1 MYQIPFK
8 EIILLICMKTTTL
21 NQIGI
26 FAVNHRAQ
34 TINGSIAEC
43 RGNSFYSEVQKMARV
58 LVVITPAEGH
68 VNPTLGLIK
77 QLTDNGEEVVYVCT
91 EEYRTRI
98 EQTGAELRTYPFPED
113 AFSHDPVLKPAE
125 YKHPYQFVYMM
136 VGGIIRKMI
145 PEVLRVTANEKFD
158 YLIFDSLMGWG
169 GTILA
174 EKLGIPAVCS
184 IASFAF
190 VEPLGTDQGLDEKR
204 ADVKELYEATM
215 KLTRQLAD
223 EFQVRAPAMDEIAKH
238 AGQLKLVYTSRYF
251 QPQAEKLDDSFIFVG
266 PSIVPRQDA
275 PFFPFEQLR
284 ARYRQT
290 VYIAMGTILNKDL
303 DFYKLCFD
311 AFQDLPVQFVLSSG
325 KNTNMEPLMDR
336 IPDNFIVKPYVPQL
350 DMLQH
355 ADAFITHAG
364 MNSTSEALY
373 YNVPLVMIPLT
384 SDQPLVAKRVQELGA
399 GITLDKNN
407 LSPAALRAALAEVL
421 GNPAY
426 KQQAH
431 VIGESLRQ
439 AGGYKRAA
447 DAITNYFGITN
458 R

>member
-1 MYQIPFK
+1 
-8 EIILLICMKTTTL
+8 
-21 NQIGI
+21 
-26 FAVNHRAQ
+26 
-34 TINGSIAEC
+34 
-43 RGNSFYSEVQKMARV
+43 MARV

-68 VNPTLGLIK
+68 VNPSLGLVK

-91 EEYRTRI
+91 EEYRSRI

-113 AFSHDPVLKPAE
+113 AFSHDPALKPAE

-136 VGGIIRKMI
+136 VGGIIRKI
-145 PEVLRVTANEKFD
+145 VPEVLRVTVDETFD

-169 GTILA
+169 GTIIA

-190 VEPLGTDQGLDEKR
+190 VEPLGTEQDMDENRK
-204 ADVKELYEATM
+204 DVKELYEATM

-223 EFQVRAPAMDEIAKH
+223 EFQVRVPAMNEIVRH
-238 AGQLKLVYTSRYF
+238 EGRLKLVYTSRHF
-251 QPQAEKLDDSFIFVG
+251 QPQAEKLDDSFIFTG

-275 PFFPFEQLR
+275 PPFPFEQLR
-284 ARYRQT
+284 ARHQQT
-290 VYIAMGTILNKDL
+290 VYIAMGTILNKAL

-311 AFQDLPVQFVLSSG
+311 AFQDLPVTFVVSSG
-325 KNTNMEPLMDR
+325 KHTDMEPLMDR
-336 IPDNFIVKPYVPQL
+336 IPANFIVQPYVPQL
-350 DMLQH
+350 EMLQH

-407 LSPAALRAALAEVL
+407 LTPVALRAALVEVL

-426 KQQAH
+426 RQQAQ

-447 DAITNYFGITN
+447 DVITNYFAAIN